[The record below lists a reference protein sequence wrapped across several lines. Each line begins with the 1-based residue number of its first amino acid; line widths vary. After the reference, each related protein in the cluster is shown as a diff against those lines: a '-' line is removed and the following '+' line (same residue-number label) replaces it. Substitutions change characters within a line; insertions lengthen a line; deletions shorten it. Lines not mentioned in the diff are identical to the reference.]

1 MNDILA
7 VPAFV
12 RALAALTASGLAFP
26 ALGTFILCLELIP
39 ARFAVMHV
47 SLLGAAVGLMVG
59 VDPMLA
65 AVTGAV
71 ASGFLIARAS
81 EQSSVSAGGPL
92 GLVMTL
98 SLGLAFIIFY
108 KADIHAIEAFNL
120 FWGNVLA
127 LTETEAILTIIAAAI
142 LIIAVAVF
150 FKEIRAVLYDREL
163 ARASGLPARA
173 IYYGIILAVC
183 LGIGLAMRL
192 TGALMVDAST
202 ILPALAARNMK
213 RSLGGTLLWGAAFG
227 LVMNLG
233 GFALSLALDLPV
245 SPAVIVIG
253 AVLVIGTGALGKRDG
268 WNLPPWPK
276 SERVPK
282 KVL

>member
-1 MNDILA
+1 MIEILS
-7 VPAFV
+7 VPAFS
-12 RALAALTASGLAFP
+12 RALAALIAAGISFP
-26 ALGTFILCLELIP
+26 ALGTFILCLELVS

-59 VDPMLA
+59 VPPAAAAIAGALA
-65 AVTGAV
+65 AGL
-71 ASGFLIARAS
+71 FIARSS
-81 EQSSVSAGGPL
+81 ESSSVSASGPL

-127 LTETEAILTIIAAAI
+127 LTGTEVRLTVAAAAA
-142 LIIAVAVF
+142 LSLAVVVF

-163 ARASGLPARA
+163 ARASGIPARA
-173 IYYGIILAVC
+173 VYYGIVVAVC
-183 LGIGLAMRL
+183 LGVGLAMRL
-192 TGALMVDAST
+192 TGALMVDAVT
-202 ILPALAARNMK
+202 ILPALAARNM
-213 RSLGGTLLWGAAFG
+213 RRGLRGTLVWGAIFG
-227 LVMNLG
+227 LAMNLG

-253 AVLVIGTGALGKRDG
+253 ALLVVGTGAAAKRLG
-268 WNLPPWPK
+268 
-276 SERVPK
+276 
-282 KVL
+282 

>member
-1 MNDILA
+1 MNEILA
-7 VPAFV
+7 VPAFA
-12 RALAALTASGLAFP
+12 RALAALAASGLAFP

-65 AVTGAV
+65 AIAGAL
-71 ASGFLIARAS
+71 ASGLLIARAS
-81 EQSSVSAGGPL
+81 EQSTVSAGGPL
-92 GLVMTL
+92 GLAMTL

-127 LTETEAILTIIAAAI
+127 LTETETVLTVIAAAV
-142 LIIAVAVF
+142 LTIAVAVF

-173 IYYGIILAVC
+173 IYYGIVLAVC

-253 AVLVIGTGALGKRDG
+253 AALVIGTGIAAKR
-268 WNLPPWPK
+268 
-276 SERVPK
+276 R
-282 KVL
+282 